1 MFKVMIMVT
10 RKPGMSRA
18 DFVSHYETVHVPL
31 VLRHFPHM
39 LEYRRNYVDLSEAI
53 VSPEG
58 MAPSCDS
65 ITEMW
70 FENRAGYHRMTAAN
84 DDPVIGPA
92 LADDARKFMDISKT
106 TIFFVDERGAA
117 R

>member
-1 MFKVMIMVT
+1 MFKVMIFVA

-18 DFVSHYETVHVPL
+18 DFVKHYETVHAPM
-31 VLRHFPHM
+31 VLRFFPHM

-53 VSPEG
+53 VSPG
-58 MAPSCDS
+58 AVSPDCDS

-70 FENRAGYHRMTAAN
+70 FEDRAGYDRMTAAN

-92 LADDARKFMDISKT
+92 LAEDAGKFMDVTKT
-106 TIFFVDERGAA
+106 CIFFVDEQGARG
-117 R
+117 